1 MRVRQGALLK
11 LQIGRLEFHLGDG
24 AMKRPQMMH
33 AFFALV
39 ASAFASDSMMPPD
52 VAGIA
57 HRWAFISYQMPEKER
72 EQAFKNLAAEA
83 DRLASASPTRAE
95 PLVWEAIVLASYAKV
110 QGGMGALSKVRKARD
125 LLMAAR
131 RIDPDTLNGSIY
143 TSLGHLYAKVPG
155 WPIGFGDKEEARA
168 LLQTGLEVDPTG
180 IDANYFYADFLAN
193 QGDYAKARE
202 YLDRALAAPP
212 RPGRE
217 DADAGRRRDIERLLA
232 EISDKSHRANP

>member
-1 MRVRQGALLK
+1 MRMHGSALLK
-11 LQIGRLEFHLGDG
+11 RQTDHLEFHLTEG
-24 AMKRPQMMH
+24 AMKRPQMML

-52 VAGIA
+52 VAALA
-57 HRWAFISYQMPEKER
+57 HRWAFISYRMPEQER
-72 EQAFKNLAAEA
+72 EEAFKNLAAEA
-83 DRLASASPTRAE
+83 NRLASASPDRAE

-125 LLMAAR
+125 LLLAAR
-131 RIDPDTLNGSIY
+131 KIDPDTLNGLIY
-143 TSLGHLYAKVPG
+143 TCLGHLYARVPG

-168 LLQTGLEVDPTG
+168 LLRTALQVNPTG
-180 IDANYFYADFLAN
+180 IDPNYFYADFLAN

-202 YLDRALAAPP
+202 YLNRALAAPA

-217 DADAGRRRDIERLLA
+217 DADAGRRRDVERLLA
-232 EISDKSHRANP
+232 EISSKSHMATQ

>member
-1 MRVRQGALLK
+1 MTMHDSARLK
-11 LQIGRLEFHLGDG
+11 RRTDRLEFHLRDG
-24 AMKRPQMMH
+24 AMKRPQMML

-39 ASAFASDSMMPPD
+39 TSAFASDSMMPQD
-52 VAGIA
+52 VAAIA

-72 EQAFKNLAAEA
+72 EEAFKNLAAEA
-83 DRLASASPTRAE
+83 DRLASASPGRAE

-125 LLMAAR
+125 LLLAAK

-143 TSLGHLYAKVPG
+143 TALGHLYAKVPG
-155 WPIGFGDKEEARA
+155 WPIGFGDREEARA
-168 LLQTGLEVDPTG
+168 LLQTALEVNPTG
-180 IDANYFYADFLAN
+180 IDPNYFYADFLAN

-202 YLDRALAAPP
+202 YLNRALAAPA

-232 EISDKSHRANP
+232 EISSKSHMANQ